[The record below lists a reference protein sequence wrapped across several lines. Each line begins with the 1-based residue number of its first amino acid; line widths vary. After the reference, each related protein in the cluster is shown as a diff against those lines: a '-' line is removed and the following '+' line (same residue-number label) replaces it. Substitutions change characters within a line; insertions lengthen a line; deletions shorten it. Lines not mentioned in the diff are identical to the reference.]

1 MLHVNSD
8 GGFWEKPSFRLAEVA
23 NERTNSGHAQ
33 REREA
38 LSWRIW
44 RQSQSRTCHE
54 IIIKT
59 FLIVFRQIYTIT
71 YRLFKI
77 STFNAFVK
85 LTKAVTFLFVICQIL
100 SPMTNWRSASASP
113 DWHVSCFTMLLPLSS
128 YSFSTWVYM
137 VYFCMLVS
145 NTWGQWFYRDSN
157 FWNIQAPWASSFR
170 SLLWRPS
177 IEKVMGQASIHM

>member
-8 GGFWEKPSFRLAEVA
+8 GGFWGKPSFRLAGVA

-100 SPMTNWRSASASP
+100 SPMTNWRSVSASP
-113 DWHVSCFTMLLPLSS
+113 GWIYLFTIHTYPTVVSCPPNRMCPVPNCSNPISGLASNVWLRSHIAPYHISPPAPS
-128 YSFSTWVYM
+128 PNHII
-137 VYFCMLVS
+137 LVMCL
-145 NTWGQWFYRDSN
+145 
-157 FWNIQAPWASSFR
+157 APEYQ
-170 SLLWRPS
+170 L
-177 IEKVMGQASIHM
+177 V